1 MKIVVLT
8 LTMLLYLYRYA
19 IDSQIEQKESE
30 WKKSLKKSIKQ
41 DLSLLKEKPTT
52 LEQKRMVME
61 LIQKKRLERPLGLK
75 QKIERNREN
84 KKKRRSEL
92 LKYIKAE
99 KARLRKGGL
108 KKGYL

>member
-41 DLSLLKEKPTT
+41 ALSLLKEKPTT

-75 QKIERNREN
+75 QKIERNREI